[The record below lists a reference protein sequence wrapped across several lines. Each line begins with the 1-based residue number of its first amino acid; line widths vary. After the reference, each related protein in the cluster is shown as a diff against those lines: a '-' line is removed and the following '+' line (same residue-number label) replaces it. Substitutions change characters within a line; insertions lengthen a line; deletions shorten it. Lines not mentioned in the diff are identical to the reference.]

1 MWCLNLLADVHAVSE
16 PLCLIWLFLFICT
29 QLFFWM
35 SSKLPLIGNLL
46 FIIMNF
52 TYGNDMSHQFTEWH
66 DGCYMWSKSCVPFRS
81 TWVHPGMW
89 LRTYCSSLFF
99 CVYFSF
105 LLSHVSIGVFFN
117 HVLFSSVIPNCFN
130 VYKLLSFF
138 FFLLL
143 KRYELSQSSKIPYD
157 WVIVPYTKW
166 AIFQEDE
173 VDVYQCLLTET
184 GNW

>member
-1 MWCLNLLADVHAVSE
+1 MFDMAVPFYLYSAIFLNVIQTSTHRKFTIHYYEFYIRKWYVSPVHWV
-16 PLCLIWLFLFICT
+16 T
-29 QLFFWM
+29 
-35 SSKLPLIGNLL
+35 G
-46 FIIMNF
+46 
-52 TYGNDMSHQFTEWH
+52 H

-138 FFLLL
+138 FFLLF